1 MKLADFGVSGQL
13 TATMTKKNTFVGT
26 PFWMAPEV
34 IKQSG
39 YDQKADIWSLGI
51 TAIELALGEPPYSD
65 IHPMK
70 VLFLIPKNP
79 PPTLE
84 GNFSDKFREFVQ
96 LCLQRDPRDRPTAKE
111 LLKHPFVK
119 KAKRTTY
126 LTELIERH
134 ERWIIENGN
143 KKGHDDDASSK
154 ASDSMDSR
162 TMDDSDTESDLW
174 DFGTIRPVGG
184 RGGDGGAGLKSL
196 SAAAANMRYVAQ
208 SIDQDYSDGGGSK
221 MGRLV
226 QSPQIP
232 RAVPPVP
239 SHISSNNNRNPSPT
253 RQELPPAAPP
263 HAPGRDSG
271 YASSGTVRGLGKPP
285 VYKLNT
291 PPRQPRLQQNPPN
304 SPPYQHQPAYQPQ
317 PQHVQSQPS
326 SPGRPKFNPNQVQS
340 PHHRRVSSASEHDVQ
355 FQQEL
360 AQDTSWMKL
369 ASPSHNR
376 DITPRGP
383 IAPLPV
389 KGVVGDGRIEVELNS
404 GVLTPGSSFGEPRP
418 VFSQPQIV
426 RQNSNDIAQ
435 EQMRRQQ
442 QHQQQQQHQLVHKS
456 SALGPPP
463 GLHHPRS
470 QQQLRQGP
478 PLPPSHSHVNSSANS
493 NVNNHHQ
500 LPQLPPQQDPRR
512 MPQPSL
518 KTTTPEPPELTAL
531 DGVILPA
538 LEAALQRRTYHLQMA
553 IRKAQQSSSANAQ
566 LKAQETA
573 KAHDRLKKLVY
584 KAASIFREIEQSD
597 STQPVGM
604 GGEVN
609 GFLEG
614 FLEEVLVRVEAE
626 DDDGMGSPEV
636 QRRRREEEGQMW

>member
-154 ASDSMDSR
+154 ASDTMDSR
-162 TMDDSDTESDLW
+162 IMDDSDAESDLW

-208 SIDQDYSDGGGSK
+208 SIDQDYGDGVGPK
-221 MGRLV
+221 TGRLV

-232 RAVPPVP
+232 RVVPPVP
-239 SHISSNNNRNPSPT
+239 SHISSNNNNRNSSPT

-285 VYKLNT
+285 VYKSIT
-291 PPRQPRLQQNPPN
+291 PPREPRLQQNSSG
-304 SPPYQHQPAYQPQ
+304 SPPYQHQPQNG
-317 PQHVQSQPS
+317 QSQPS
-326 SPGRPKFNPNQVQS
+326 SPGRLKFNPNQVQS
-340 PHHRRVSSASEHDVQ
+340 PHYRRVSSSSEHDVQ

-360 AQDTSWMKL
+360 AQDMSWMKL
-369 ASPSHNR
+369 ASPAHINR

-404 GVLTPGSSFGEPRP
+404 GLSTPGSSFGEPRP
-418 VFSQPQIV
+418 VYSQPQIV

-442 QHQQQQQHQLVHKS
+442 QQQQQLAHKS
-456 SALGPPP
+456 SGLSPPP
-463 GLHHPRS
+463 GLNHPRS

-478 PLPPSHSHVNSSANS
+478 PLPPSHSHISSNA
-493 NVNNHHQ
+493 NNHHQ

-512 MPQPSL
+512 MSQPSL

-553 IRKAQQSSSANAQ
+553 IRKAQQSSSASAQ
-566 LKAQETA
+566 QKAQETA
-573 KAHDRLKKLVY
+573 KAHDRFKKLVY

-597 STQPVGM
+597 GAQPVGM

-636 QRRRREEEGQMW
+636 QRRRREEDGQRW

>member
-1 MKLADFGVSGQL
+1 
-13 TATMTKKNTFVGT
+13 MTKKNTFVGT

-134 ERWIIENGN
+134 ERWVIENGN
-143 KKGHDDDASSK
+143 KNKGHDDDASSK

-162 TMDDSDTESDLW
+162 TTDDSDAESDLW

-184 RGGDGGAGLKSL
+184 RSGDGGAGLKSL

-208 SIDQDYSDGGGSK
+208 SIDQDYSDGTGSK
-221 MGRLV
+221 ISRIV
-226 QSPQIP
+226 QSPQVP

-239 SHISSNNNRNPSPT
+239 SHISSHIPSHNNRNPSPT

-285 VYKLNT
+285 AYKSIT
-291 PPRQPRLQQNPPN
+291 PPREPQLQQNPPI
-304 SPPYQHQPAYQPQ
+304 SPYKPQPVFQ

-326 SPGRPKFNPNQVQS
+326 SPGRSKFNQIQS
-340 PHHRRVSSASEHDVQ
+340 PHHRRVSSASEHDAQ
-355 FQQEL
+355 LQQEL
-360 AQDTSWMKL
+360 SQDMSWMKL
-369 ASPSHNR
+369 ANSGPINR

-383 IAPLPV
+383 PIPFSLST
-389 KGVVGDGRIEVELNS
+389 KGVVSDGRIEVELNS
-404 GVLTPGSSFGEPRP
+404 GLSTPGSSFGEPRSA
-418 VFSQPQIV
+418 FSQPHMA
-426 RQNSNDIAQ
+426 RQSSNDIAQ

-442 QHQQQQQHQLVHKS
+442 QQQQQHQIVHKP

-478 PLPPSHSHVNSSANS
+478 PLPPSHNHVNNNS
-493 NVNNHHQ
+493 HHQ
-500 LPQLPPQQDPRR
+500 LPQLPQPQLPQPQQPPHPPQLPPQPDPRR
-512 MPQPSL
+512 MSQQSL

-553 IRKAQQSSSANAQ
+553 IRKAQQSSSVSAQ
-566 LKAQETA
+566 QKAQETA

-584 KAASIFREIEQSD
+584 KAASIFRDIEQSD
-597 STQPVGM
+597 SIQPVGM

-636 QRRRREEEGQMW
+636 RRRREEEGRGSSAW